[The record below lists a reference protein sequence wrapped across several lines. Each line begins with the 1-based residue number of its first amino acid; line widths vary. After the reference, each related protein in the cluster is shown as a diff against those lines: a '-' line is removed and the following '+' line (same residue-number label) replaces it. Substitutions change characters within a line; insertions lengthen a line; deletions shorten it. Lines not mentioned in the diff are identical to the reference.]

1 MEISICIFPDL
12 LNENMLKTKKTL
24 EFLINQASK
33 ELVQK
38 NMNKTK
44 CDIRKESD
52 INNKHPGNTR
62 RSH

>member
-1 MEISICIFPDL
+1 MEIIL
-12 LNENMLKTKKTL
+12 LDTKVHGIL
-24 EFLINQASK
+24 AHNLINQASK

-44 CDIRKESD
+44 CDIRKEPD
-52 INNKHPGNTR
+52 INNKNPGNTR